1 MKMDY
6 LDMTVINDMER
17 PERGS
22 VDYSFGLLREFS
34 VSREETAMGFS
45 FSASASRKSSIDIT
59 PFVSKEYASKE
70 SPVNFMFEDYD
81 SEVPS
86 FELTPSVVSTLL
98 PSVCGAG
105 LPVVNARNAMP
116 VVNASSAM
124 PVVNASSAMPVVNT
138 NNASPVVNAS
148 NAMPVVNTNNAM
160 PVVNASNAM
169 PVVNAS
175 SALPVMNASSASPV
189 MNASSALPVVNT
201 NNASP
206 VVNASMPVLNPT
218 IALPIISNTAINT
231 STAPILPTT
240 PQPIDSLIRE
250 RLEDLKREECR
261 KRRQKRR
268 EILRIKRQKGLV
280 SFDCPVRYRQR
291 SEQANQRLRSSGRFV
306 SELQYIDA

>member
-1 MKMDY
+1 
-6 LDMTVINDMER
+6 MTVINDMER

-105 LPVVNARNAMP
+105 LPVVNASNAMP
-116 VVNASSAM
+116 VVNASNAM

-148 NAMPVVNTNNAM
+148 
-160 PVVNASNAM
+160 
-169 PVVNAS
+169 
-175 SALPVMNASSASPV
+175 
-189 MNASSALPVVNT
+189 
-201 NNASP
+201 
-206 VVNASMPVLNPT
+206 MPVLNLT
-218 IALPIISNTAINT
+218 NALPIISNT

>member
-1 MKMDY
+1 MDY

-105 LPVVNARNAMP
+105 LPVVNASNAMP

-124 PVVNASSAMPVVNT
+124 
-138 NNASPVVNAS
+138 
-148 NAMPVVNTNNAM
+148 
-160 PVVNASNAM
+160 
-169 PVVNAS
+169 
-175 SALPVMNASSASPV
+175 
-189 MNASSALPVVNT
+189 PVVNT

>member
-1 MKMDY
+1 
-6 LDMTVINDMER
+6 MTVINDMER

-59 PFVSKEYASKE
+59 PFVSKDYASKE

-86 FELTPSVVSTLL
+86 FELTPSVVSTFL

-105 LPVVNARNAMP
+105 LPVVNASSALP
-116 VVNASSAM
+116 VVNASSTL
-124 PVVNASSAMPVVNT
+124 PVVNASNAMPVVNT

-148 NAMPVVNTNNAM
+148 STL
-160 PVVNASNAM
+160 PVVNASNAL
-169 PVVNAS
+169 PVVNAR
-175 SALPVMNASSASPV
+175 NA
-189 MNASSALPVVNT
+189 MPVVNT

-218 IALPIISNTAINT
+218 NALPIISNT

-268 EILRIKRQKGLV
+268 EILRIKRQKGLI
-280 SFDCPVRYRQR
+280 SFDCPMRYRQR

>member
-1 MKMDY
+1 MDY

-59 PFVSKEYASKE
+59 PFVSKEDASKE

-105 LPVVNARNAMP
+105 LPVVNASNAMPVVNASSALP

-124 PVVNASSAMPVVNT
+124 PVVNASSAL
-138 NNASPVVNAS
+138 PVVNAR
-148 NAMPVVNTNNAM
+148 NAM
-160 PVVNASNAM
+160 
-169 PVVNAS
+169 
-175 SALPVMNASSASPV
+175 
-189 MNASSALPVVNT
+189 PVVNT

-218 IALPIISNTAINT
+218 SALPIISNT

-240 PQPIDSLIRE
+240 LQPIDSLICE

-268 EILRIKRQKGLV
+268 EILRIKRQKGLI

>member
-1 MKMDY
+1 MDY

-124 PVVNASSAMPVVNT
+124 PVVN
-138 NNASPVVNAS
+138 
-148 NAMPVVNTNNAM
+148 
-160 PVVNASNAM
+160 
-169 PVVNAS
+169 
-175 SALPVMNASSASPV
+175 
-189 MNASSALPVVNT
+189 T

>member
-1 MKMDY
+1 MDY

-105 LPVVNARNAMP
+105 LPVVNA
-116 VVNASSAM
+116 SS
-124 PVVNASSAMPVVNT
+124 
-138 NNASPVVNAS
+138 
-148 NAMPVVNTNNAM
+148 
-160 PVVNASNAM
+160 AM

-175 SALPVMNASSASPV
+175 SALPVV
-189 MNASSALPVVNT
+189 NASSALPVVNT

-218 IALPIISNTAINT
+218 NALPMISNT

-268 EILRIKRQKGLV
+268 EILRIKRQKGLI

>member
-116 VVNASSAM
+116 VVNASNAMPVVNASNAM

-148 NAMPVVNTNNAM
+148 SAMPVVNTNNAS
-160 PVVNASNAM
+160 PVV
-169 PVVNAS
+169 
-175 SALPVMNASSASPV
+175 
-189 MNASSALPVVNT
+189 NASSALPVVNT

>member
-1 MKMDY
+1 
-6 LDMTVINDMER
+6 
-17 PERGS
+17 
-22 VDYSFGLLREFS
+22 
-34 VSREETAMGFS
+34 
-45 FSASASRKSSIDIT
+45 
-59 PFVSKEYASKE
+59 
-70 SPVNFMFEDYD
+70 
-81 SEVPS
+81 
-86 FELTPSVVSTLL
+86 
-98 PSVCGAG
+98 
-105 LPVVNARNAMP
+105 MP

-124 PVVNASSAMPVVNT
+124 
-138 NNASPVVNAS
+138 
-148 NAMPVVNTNNAM
+148 
-160 PVVNASNAM
+160 
-169 PVVNAS
+169 
-175 SALPVMNASSASPV
+175 
-189 MNASSALPVVNT
+189 PVVNT

>member
-1 MKMDY
+1 MDY

-105 LPVVNARNAMP
+105 LPVVNASNAMP
-116 VVNASSAM
+116 VVNASNAMPVVNASNAM

-148 NAMPVVNTNNAM
+148 SAM
-160 PVVNASNAM
+160 
-169 PVVNAS
+169 
-175 SALPVMNASSASPV
+175 
-189 MNASSALPVVNT
+189 PVVNT

>member
-1 MKMDY
+1 MDY

-124 PVVNASSAMPVVNT
+124 PVVNASNAM
-138 NNASPVVNAS
+138 PVVNAS
-148 NAMPVVNTNNAM
+148 NAMPVVNARNAM

-175 SALPVMNASSASPV
+175 SAM
-189 MNASSALPVVNT
+189 PVVNT

>member
-116 VVNASSAM
+116 VVNAS
-124 PVVNASSAMPVVNT
+124 
-138 NNASPVVNAS
+138 
-148 NAMPVVNTNNAM
+148 NAM

-175 SALPVMNASSASPV
+175 SAM
-189 MNASSALPVVNT
+189 PVVNT

>member
-1 MKMDY
+1 MDY

-116 VVNASSAM
+116 VVNAS
-124 PVVNASSAMPVVNT
+124 
-138 NNASPVVNAS
+138 
-148 NAMPVVNTNNAM
+148 NAM

-175 SALPVMNASSASPV
+175 NA
-189 MNASSALPVVNT
+189 MPVVNT

-268 EILRIKRQKGLV
+268 EILRIKRQKGLLSV
-280 SFDCPVRYRQR
+280 DCPVRYRQR

>member
-105 LPVVNARNAMP
+105 LPVVNA
-116 VVNASSAM
+116 S
-124 PVVNASSAMPVVNT
+124 
-138 NNASPVVNAS
+138 
-148 NAMPVVNTNNAM
+148 NAM

-175 SALPVMNASSASPV
+175 SAM
-189 MNASSALPVVNT
+189 PVVNT

-280 SFDCPVRYRQR
+280 SFDCPVRYHQR

>member
-1 MKMDY
+1 MDY

-105 LPVVNARNAMP
+105 LPVVNA
-116 VVNASSAM
+116 S
-124 PVVNASSAMPVVNT
+124 
-138 NNASPVVNAS
+138 
-148 NAMPVVNTNNAM
+148 NAM

-175 SALPVMNASSASPV
+175 SAM
-189 MNASSALPVVNT
+189 PVVNT

-280 SFDCPVRYRQR
+280 SFDCPVRYHQR

>member
-1 MKMDY
+1 MDY

-116 VVNASSAM
+116 VVNAS
-124 PVVNASSAMPVVNT
+124 
-138 NNASPVVNAS
+138 
-148 NAMPVVNTNNAM
+148 NAM

-175 SALPVMNASSASPV
+175 SAM
-189 MNASSALPVVNT
+189 PVVNT

>member
-1 MKMDY
+1 M
-6 LDMTVINDMER
+6 
-17 PERGS
+17 
-22 VDYSFGLLREFS
+22 
-34 VSREETAMGFS
+34 
-45 FSASASRKSSIDIT
+45 
-59 PFVSKEYASKE
+59 
-70 SPVNFMFEDYD
+70 
-81 SEVPS
+81 
-86 FELTPSVVSTLL
+86 
-98 PSVCGAG
+98 
-105 LPVVNARNAMP
+105 PVVNASNAMP
-116 VVNASSAM
+116 VVNASNAMPVVNASNAM

-148 NAMPVVNTNNAM
+148 SAM
-160 PVVNASNAM
+160 
-169 PVVNAS
+169 
-175 SALPVMNASSASPV
+175 
-189 MNASSALPVVNT
+189 PVVNT

>member
-1 MKMDY
+1 MDY

-105 LPVVNARNAMP
+105 LPVVNASN
-116 VVNASSAM
+116 AM

-138 NNASPVVNAS
+138 NNASPVV
-148 NAMPVVNTNNAM
+148 
-160 PVVNASNAM
+160 
-169 PVVNAS
+169 
-175 SALPVMNASSASPV
+175 
-189 MNASSALPVVNT
+189 NASSALPVVNT

>member
-1 MKMDY
+1 MDY

-105 LPVVNARNAMP
+105 LPVVNASNAMP
-116 VVNASSAM
+116 VVNASNAMPVVNASNAMPVVNASNAM

-148 NAMPVVNTNNAM
+148 SAM
-160 PVVNASNAM
+160 
-169 PVVNAS
+169 
-175 SALPVMNASSASPV
+175 
-189 MNASSALPVVNT
+189 PVVNT

-261 KRRQKRR
+261 MRRQKRR

>member
-1 MKMDY
+1 MDY

-105 LPVVNARNAMP
+105 LPVVNASN
-116 VVNASSAM
+116 AM

-148 NAMPVVNTNNAM
+148 SAMPVVNTNNAS
-160 PVVNASNAM
+160 PVV
-169 PVVNAS
+169 
-175 SALPVMNASSASPV
+175 
-189 MNASSALPVVNT
+189 NASSALPVVNT
-201 NNASP
+201 NNASS

>member
-105 LPVVNARNAMP
+105 LPVVNASN
-116 VVNASSAM
+116 AM

-160 PVVNASNAM
+160 PVVNASSAM
-169 PVVNAS
+169 
-175 SALPVMNASSASPV
+175 
-189 MNASSALPVVNT
+189 PVVNT

>member
-1 MKMDY
+1 
-6 LDMTVINDMER
+6 MTVINDMER

-105 LPVVNARNAMP
+105 LPVVNASNAMP
-116 VVNASSAM
+116 VVNASNAMPVVNVSNAMPVVNASNAM

-138 NNASPVVNAS
+138 NNASPVV
-148 NAMPVVNTNNAM
+148 
-160 PVVNASNAM
+160 
-169 PVVNAS
+169 
-175 SALPVMNASSASPV
+175 
-189 MNASSALPVVNT
+189 NASSALPVVNT

>member
-1 MKMDY
+1 MDY

-105 LPVVNARNAMP
+105 LPVVNASNAMP

-124 PVVNASSAMPVVNT
+124 
-138 NNASPVVNAS
+138 
-148 NAMPVVNTNNAM
+148 
-160 PVVNASNAM
+160 
-169 PVVNAS
+169 
-175 SALPVMNASSASPV
+175 
-189 MNASSALPVVNT
+189 PVVNT

-280 SFDCPVRYRQR
+280 SFDCPVRYHQR

>member
-105 LPVVNARNAMP
+105 LPVVNA
-116 VVNASSAM
+116 
-124 PVVNASSAMPVVNT
+124 
-138 NNASPVVNAS
+138 
-148 NAMPVVNTNNAM
+148 
-160 PVVNASNAM
+160 SNAM

-175 SALPVMNASSASPV
+175 SALPVVNARNALPV
-189 MNASSALPVVNT
+189 VNASSALPVVNARNAMPVVNT

-206 VVNASMPVLNPT
+206 VVNASMPVLNLT
-218 IALPIISNTAINT
+218 NALPIISNT

>member
-1 MKMDY
+1 MDY

-105 LPVVNARNAMP
+105 LPVVNASN
-116 VVNASSAM
+116 AM

-148 NAMPVVNTNNAM
+148 
-160 PVVNASNAM
+160 
-169 PVVNAS
+169 
-175 SALPVMNASSASPV
+175 
-189 MNASSALPVVNT
+189 SALPVVNT
-201 NNASP
+201 NNASS

>member
-105 LPVVNARNAMP
+105 LPVVNASNAMPVVNASNAMP

-148 NAMPVVNTNNAM
+148 SAMPVVNTNNAS
-160 PVVNASNAM
+160 PVV
-169 PVVNAS
+169 
-175 SALPVMNASSASPV
+175 
-189 MNASSALPVVNT
+189 NASSALPVVNT

>member
-1 MKMDY
+1 MDY

-116 VVNASSAM
+116 VVNASNAM

-138 NNASPVVNAS
+138 NNASPVV
-148 NAMPVVNTNNAM
+148 
-160 PVVNASNAM
+160 
-169 PVVNAS
+169 
-175 SALPVMNASSASPV
+175 
-189 MNASSALPVVNT
+189 NASSALPVVNT

>member
-1 MKMDY
+1 MDY

-17 PERGS
+17 PERGI
-22 VDYSFGLLREFS
+22 VDYSFGLLRVFS

-59 PFVSKEYASKE
+59 PFVSKDYASKE

-105 LPVVNARNAMP
+105 LPVVNA
-116 VVNASSAM
+116 SS
-124 PVVNASSAMPVVNT
+124 
-138 NNASPVVNAS
+138 
-148 NAMPVVNTNNAM
+148 
-160 PVVNASNAM
+160 AM

-175 SALPVMNASSASPV
+175 SALPVV
-189 MNASSALPVVNT
+189 NASSALPVVNARNAMPVVNT

-218 IALPIISNTAINT
+218 NALSIISNT

>member
-105 LPVVNARNAMP
+105 LPVVNASNAMP
-116 VVNASSAM
+116 VVNASNAM
-124 PVVNASSAMPVVNT
+124 PVVNARNAMPVVNT

-148 NAMPVVNTNNAM
+148 SAM
-160 PVVNASNAM
+160 
-169 PVVNAS
+169 
-175 SALPVMNASSASPV
+175 
-189 MNASSALPVVNT
+189 PVVNT

-231 STAPILPTT
+231 STAPILSTT

>member
-1 MKMDY
+1 
-6 LDMTVINDMER
+6 MTVINDMER

-105 LPVVNARNAMP
+105 LPVVNA
-116 VVNASSAM
+116 
-124 PVVNASSAMPVVNT
+124 
-138 NNASPVVNAS
+138 S
-148 NAMPVVNTNNAM
+148 NAM
-160 PVVNASNAM
+160 
-169 PVVNAS
+169 
-175 SALPVMNASSASPV
+175 
-189 MNASSALPVVNT
+189 PVVNT

-218 IALPIISNTAINT
+218 ITLPIISNT

-250 RLEDLKREECR
+250 RLEDLKREKCR

>member
-1 MKMDY
+1 MDY

-105 LPVVNARNAMP
+105 LPVVNA
-116 VVNASSAM
+116 S
-124 PVVNASSAMPVVNT
+124 
-138 NNASPVVNAS
+138 
-148 NAMPVVNTNNAM
+148 NAM

-175 SALPVMNASSASPV
+175 SALPVVNASNAMPVVNTNNASPVVNASSA
-189 MNASSALPVVNT
+189 MPVVNT

>member
-1 MKMDY
+1 
-6 LDMTVINDMER
+6 MTVINDMER

-105 LPVVNARNAMP
+105 LPVVNASNAMP
-116 VVNASSAM
+116 VVNASNAMPVVNASNAMPVVNASNAMPVVNASNAM

-138 NNASPVVNAS
+138 NNASPVV
-148 NAMPVVNTNNAM
+148 
-160 PVVNASNAM
+160 
-169 PVVNAS
+169 
-175 SALPVMNASSASPV
+175 
-189 MNASSALPVVNT
+189 NASSALPVVNT

>member
-1 MKMDY
+1 
-6 LDMTVINDMER
+6 MTVINDMER

-105 LPVVNARNAMP
+105 LPVVNASNAMP

-124 PVVNASSAMPVVNT
+124 
-138 NNASPVVNAS
+138 
-148 NAMPVVNTNNAM
+148 
-160 PVVNASNAM
+160 
-169 PVVNAS
+169 
-175 SALPVMNASSASPV
+175 
-189 MNASSALPVVNT
+189 PVVNT

>member
-1 MKMDY
+1 MDY

-59 PFVSKEYASKE
+59 PFVSKEDASKE

-105 LPVVNARNAMP
+105 LPVVNASN
-116 VVNASSAM
+116 AM

-148 NAMPVVNTNNAM
+148 SAMPVVNTNNAS
-160 PVVNASNAM
+160 PVV
-169 PVVNAS
+169 
-175 SALPVMNASSASPV
+175 
-189 MNASSALPVVNT
+189 NASSALPVVNT
-201 NNASP
+201 NNASS

>member
-1 MKMDY
+1 MDY

-105 LPVVNARNAMP
+105 LPVVNASNAMP
-116 VVNASSAM
+116 VVNASSALPVVNASNAM
-124 PVVNASSAMPVVNT
+124 PVVNTNNASPVVNASSAMPVVNT

-148 NAMPVVNTNNAM
+148 
-160 PVVNASNAM
+160 
-169 PVVNAS
+169 
-175 SALPVMNASSASPV
+175 
-189 MNASSALPVVNT
+189 
-201 NNASP
+201 
-206 VVNASMPVLNPT
+206 MPVLNPT
-218 IALPIISNTAINT
+218 ITLPIISNT

-250 RLEDLKREECR
+250 RLEDLKREKCR

>member
-1 MKMDY
+1 
-6 LDMTVINDMER
+6 MTVINDMER

-124 PVVNASSAMPVVNT
+124 PVVN
-138 NNASPVVNAS
+138 
-148 NAMPVVNTNNAM
+148 
-160 PVVNASNAM
+160 
-169 PVVNAS
+169 
-175 SALPVMNASSASPV
+175 
-189 MNASSALPVVNT
+189 T

>member
-1 MKMDY
+1 
-6 LDMTVINDMER
+6 MTVMNDMER

-59 PFVSKEYASKE
+59 PFVSKEDASKE

-105 LPVVNARNAMP
+105 LPVVNA
-116 VVNASSAM
+116 S
-124 PVVNASSAMPVVNT
+124 
-138 NNASPVVNAS
+138 
-148 NAMPVVNTNNAM
+148 NAM

-175 SALPVMNASSASPV
+175 NA
-189 MNASSALPVVNT
+189 M
-201 NNASP
+201 P

>member
-59 PFVSKEYASKE
+59 PFVSKDYASKE

-105 LPVVNARNAMP
+105 LPVVNA
-116 VVNASSAM
+116 
-124 PVVNASSAMPVVNT
+124 
-138 NNASPVVNAS
+138 
-148 NAMPVVNTNNAM
+148 
-160 PVVNASNAM
+160 SNAM

-175 SALPVMNASSASPV
+175 SALPVV
-189 MNASSALPVVNT
+189 NASSALPVVNASSALPVVNASSALPVVNASSALPVVNARNAMPVVNT

-218 IALPIISNTAINT
+218 NALPIISNTAINT

>member
-1 MKMDY
+1 
-6 LDMTVINDMER
+6 MTVINDMER

-59 PFVSKEYASKE
+59 PFVSKEDASKE

-105 LPVVNARNAMP
+105 LPVVNASNAMP
-116 VVNASSAM
+116 VVNASSAL
-124 PVVNASSAMPVVNT
+124 
-138 NNASPVVNAS
+138 
-148 NAMPVVNTNNAM
+148 

-175 SALPVMNASSASPV
+175 SALPVVNAR
-189 MNASSALPVVNT
+189 NAMPVVNT

-218 IALPIISNTAINT
+218 NALPIISNT

>member
-1 MKMDY
+1 MDY

-105 LPVVNARNAMP
+105 LPVVNASNAMP
-116 VVNASSAM
+116 VVNASNAM

-148 NAMPVVNTNNAM
+148 SAM
-160 PVVNASNAM
+160 
-169 PVVNAS
+169 
-175 SALPVMNASSASPV
+175 
-189 MNASSALPVVNT
+189 PVVNT

-280 SFDCPVRYRQR
+280 SFDCPVRYHQR